1 MMARFRLARFRLAR
15 FLGRLLVED
24 ACGATVIELCF
35 LTALISV
42 AIIASLHTFSNQLNT
57 TFFAASNKIT
67 ITP

>member
-1 MMARFRLARFRLAR
+1 MMTRSQAAR
-15 FLGRLLVED
+15 FLRRLLVED
-24 ACGATVIELCF
+24 ECGATVIELCF